1 MAQLLLLHLLAAVV
15 APVLVRLFHRKAF
28 LVLALV
34 PATAFG
40 WLVSV
45 STEVRDGHGPIQQ
58 FSWVPGLGLDLDFRV
73 TTLSWVLGLLVTGV
87 GALVLLYCT
96 WYFRPDDDT
105 LWRFTSAF
113 TAFAGAMLGL
123 VLTDNFLVLYV
134 FWELTTVFSYLL

>member
-15 APVLVRLFHRKAF
+15 APLLVRLLHRRAF
-28 LVLALV
+28 LVLAMV

-45 STEVRDGHGPIQQ
+45 SSEVRAGNGPTQHLT
-58 FSWVPGLGLDLDFRV
+58 WVPGLGLDLDFRV

-96 WYFRPDDDT
+96 WYFSDDEPG
-105 LWRFTSAF
+105 LPSFAGHF
-113 TAFAGAMLGL
+113 VAFAGR
-123 VLTDNFLVLYV
+123 
-134 FWELTTVFSYLL
+134 